1 MRAFRFFCR
10 LRADIFC
17 QHYSILSFNPAFIQ
31 ETGQQLS
38 KKIFVKELN
47 SDYVSCVYVWTN
59 WIRSTLFLVYL
70 VLVYTKSFLQEVL
83 QPVDSG
89 ALGFF
94 DRLLSELAVSLEEA
108 HVKSVLY
115 WQHCF
120 QFIKPHIWCIY
131 LLPSSLLNQ
140 KRWGFVCYKN
150 MMPAKYIMAQFFQI
164 MMFPKKNY
172 GPILKNRSR
181 KKCRIRAVSGPYQSR
196 IRAVSGPYQGRI
208 RAVSEPYQSR
218 IRAVSGLK
226 PWNLHF
232 PLKTV
237 CFVRGCLGMSQLF
250 IWWWRRRM
258 HLRQTLSKSKFQKVP
273 VSDDRNYFHC
283 TLLER
288 LVSSNKELVLHWLF
302 MFVLVKRLYSPP
314 CVSKATN
321 FLLDILK

>member
-1 MRAFRFFCR
+1 MSAASTCEQIGLDPPCFLSILCWYIQRVSCR
-10 LRADIFC
+10 KYFNQSTLGLWVSLTGFC
-17 QHYSILSFNPAFIQ
+17 QNWLFRWKRLTSNLFCTDSIVFNLSSHTFDAFICCQ
-31 ETGQQLS
+31 VL
-38 KKIFVKELN
+38 
-47 SDYVSCVYVWTN
+47 CWTKN
-59 WIRSTLFLVYL
+59 
-70 VLVYTKSFLQEVL
+70 
-83 QPVDSG
+83 
-89 ALGFF
+89 
-94 DRLLSELAVSLEEA
+94 
-108 HVKSVLY
+108 
-115 WQHCF
+115 
-120 QFIKPHIWCIY
+120 
-131 LLPSSLLNQ
+131 
-140 KRWGFVCYKN
+140 WGFVLLQQYDWCPQKILAPN
-150 MMPAKYIMAQFFQI
+150 FFKI
-164 MMFPKKNY
+164 WCPPKNY

-181 KKCRIRAVSGPYQSR
+181 QKC
-196 IRAVSGPYQGRI
+196 
-208 RAVSEPYQSR
+208 R

-302 MFVLVKRLYSPP
+302 MFALAQRWYSPP

-321 FLLDILK
+321 FLFDIFK

>member
-1 MRAFRFFCR
+1 MHLSAAKFFIAPKKLR
-10 LRADIFC
+10 LR
-17 QHYSILSFNPAFIQ
+17 
-31 ETGQQLS
+31 
-38 KKIFVKELN
+38 FV
-47 SDYVSCVYVWTN
+47 
-59 WIRSTLFLVYL
+59 
-70 VLVYTKSFLQEVL
+70 TK
-83 QPVDSG
+83 
-89 ALGFF
+89 
-94 DRLLSELAVSLEEA
+94 
-108 HVKSVLY
+108 
-115 WQHCF
+115 
-120 QFIKPHIWCIY
+120 IWC
-131 LLPSSLLNQ
+131 PQ
-140 KRWGFVCYKN
+140 KN
-150 MMPAKYIMAQFFQI
+150 SMTQFFQI
-164 MMFPKKNY
+164 TMSLKKLWPN
-172 GPILKNRSR
+172 LENRSR
-181 KKCRIRAVSGPYQSR
+181 KKCRIRAVSDPF
-196 IRAVSGPYQGRI
+196 
-208 RAVSEPYQSR
+208 QSR

-258 HLRQTLSKSKFQKVP
+258 HLRQTLNKSKFQKVP